1 MRLGRLPSSRAFF
14 LLRRSS
20 HVFFLLLGLL
30 PPSQNTDRIPIEY
43 RLKPHKIRYVDIIP
57 ITYRHNSEEIVT
69 QTQTQVGFQIARQTQ
84 GHTSGK
90 RTKKEGRDSESFLS
104 KKGKK
109 VDEEILPAPGVIT
122 IFTG

>member
-1 MRLGRLPSSRAFF
+1 MLSSFSDAAVM
-14 LLRRSS
+14 LSS
-20 HVFFLLLGLL
+20 SFSVFFLLL
-30 PPSQNTDRIPIEY
+30 RIPIEY

-69 QTQTQVGFQIARQTQ
+69 QTQTQGGFQIARQTQ

-90 RTKKEGRDSESFLS
+90 RTKTEGRDSESFLS